1 MWKGLFPR
9 SAFATSSELQQK
21 VGKENVTVDPD
32 TSLIRQETPGALRCT
47 LGWVQALFPEQKAL
61 NLDLGKVSLVGKRRQ
76 GRKLAKHQDLYHR
89 GDLCSLSLCTG
100 WLCANLTHVR
110 AILEEETSTEKML
123 P

>member
-1 MWKGLFPR
+1 MEGPFPR

-32 TSLIRQETPGALRCT
+32 ASLIRQETPGALLRRT
-47 LGWVQALFPEQKAL
+47 LGWVQAIFPEQKAL

-76 GRKLAKHQDLYHR
+76 GRKLAKHQDLYHP
-89 GDLCSLSLCTG
+89 GDLCSLSLCAG
-100 WLCANLTHVR
+100 RLYSNLTHVR
-110 AILEEETSTEKML
+110 AILEEETSTEKIL